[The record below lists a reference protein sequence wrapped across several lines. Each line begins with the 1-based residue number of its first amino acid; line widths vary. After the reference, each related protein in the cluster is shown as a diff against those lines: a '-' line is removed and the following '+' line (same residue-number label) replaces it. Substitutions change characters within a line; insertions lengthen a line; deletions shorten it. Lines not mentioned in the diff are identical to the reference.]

1 MPANSAEYQKRYR
14 EQYNKKVC
22 NITVGVP
29 VSLHKEF
36 QAYANSQ
43 GISLS
48 ALLREATD
56 LQIRQ
61 SRLKSRE
68 LESELKELR
77 FLISNISNN
86 VNQMAH
92 HSNRVKQV
100 ANENEVFNRLREL
113 DELITSFVDSRLNE
127 PI

>member
-1 MPANSAEYQKRYR
+1 MPANSADYQKEYR
-14 EQYNKKVC
+14 QTYNKRVKNV
-22 NITVGVP
+22 TVSVP
-29 VSLHKEF
+29 VSLHREF
-36 QAYANSQ
+36 QTYADSQ

-61 SRLKSRE
+61 SRLKPKEIVAE
-68 LESELKELR
+68 LRELR

-92 HSNRVKQV
+92 HSNRLRQV
-100 ANENEVFNRLREL
+100 VDENEVFKRLHEL
-113 DELITSFVDSRLNE
+113 DELITQYVDSRLNE
-127 PI
+127 PL

>member
-1 MPANSAEYQKRYR
+1 MPANSADYQKQYR
-14 EQYNKKVC
+14 KKYNKRVKNV
-22 NITVGVP
+22 TVALP

-36 QAYANSQ
+36 QAYANAQ

-61 SRLKSRE
+61 LRLKSKE
-68 LESELKELR
+68 LETELKELR

-92 HSNRVKQV
+92 HSNILRRV
-100 ANENEVFNRLREL
+100 ADENEVFKRLHEL
-113 DELITSFVDSRLNE
+113 DELVTSFIDSRLNE